1 MYPLSQVPF
10 LRPLSNKFLYNL
22 QFLIATSLESAG
34 VVKYVAVMI
43 GEHKLIL
50 DVVLA
55 ALSEDQEQLK
65 CSTSDTDIDGRVK
78 FNLGGSKTELAG
90 VQRLDCVPLHLP
102 GKQLDCL

>member
-10 LRPLSNKFLYNL
+10 LRPFSNKLLYNL

-55 ALSEDQEQLK
+55 ALSKDQEQLK

-102 GKQLDCL
+102 GKQPDCL